1 MCIPWTDETT
11 GAVVI
16 VIEDAVLELDG
27 GGLSGKSS
35 SGHQRVV
42 DYWYYEMFGV
52 QSRVKGDWI
61 EVTLWPIPLLNIKL

>member
-1 MCIPWTDETT
+1 MENGLDRPTDTNPLHFLDLGLRPTTNSCFPMRIPWTDETT

-42 DYWYYEMFGV
+42 DY
-52 QSRVKGDWI
+52 
-61 EVTLWPIPLLNIKL
+61 